1 MGRECPA
8 PFHNGSTC
16 GFTSVSSIYDDKSP
30 AKQPIKPPLM
40 VHSNI
45 FQPSAAASCWDQ
57 NQWKLHSRQRLDV
70 SPDVALHTL
79 SSGTT
84 HDPGAWQLKPAR
96 QTDRGNLKVT
106 VLSGVHMLRGIKC
119 SFPQQPFVMQGFF
132 TIVGKQLH
140 HPANWRDLKPS
151 RWYGI

>member
-1 MGRECPA
+1 
-8 PFHNGSTC
+8 
-16 GFTSVSSIYDDKSP
+16 
-30 AKQPIKPPLM
+30 M

-84 HDPGAWQLKPAR
+84 HDPGVWQLKPAR

-140 HPANWRDLKPS
+140 HPSKLAGFEAISMVWYIDPQNSWNVLKPS
-151 RWYGI
+151 NFRDRYGSKLLIHLQRNKHEN